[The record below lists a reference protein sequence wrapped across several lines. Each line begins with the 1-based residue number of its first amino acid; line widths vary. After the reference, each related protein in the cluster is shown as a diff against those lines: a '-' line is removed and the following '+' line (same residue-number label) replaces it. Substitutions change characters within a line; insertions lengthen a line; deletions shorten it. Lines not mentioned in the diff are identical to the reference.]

1 MRTSTHSVNFGAYAG
16 LNARTWFQTRVTI
29 ICVLARIWSSWT
41 DACLHARTCVFSD
54 WSFHLRRTSTH
65 SVNFGAY
72 ACLHA
77 RICFQTRV
85 NIRCVLARIWS
96 TLGHMR
102 VSTHALVFSH
112 WSLHQM
118 STSTSVTGGA
128 NAG

>member
-1 MRTSTHSVNFGAYAG
+1 MRASTQLVKLDRCVF
-16 LNARTWFQTRVTI
+16 ARTHLW
-29 ICVLARIWSSWT
+29 
-41 DACLHARTCVFSD
+41 FSD
-54 WSFHLRRTSTH
+54 WSVHLRRTSTH
-65 SVNFGAY
+65 FVNFGAY

-96 TLGHMR
+96 TLEHMR
-102 VSTHALVFSH
+102 GSTHALVFSD